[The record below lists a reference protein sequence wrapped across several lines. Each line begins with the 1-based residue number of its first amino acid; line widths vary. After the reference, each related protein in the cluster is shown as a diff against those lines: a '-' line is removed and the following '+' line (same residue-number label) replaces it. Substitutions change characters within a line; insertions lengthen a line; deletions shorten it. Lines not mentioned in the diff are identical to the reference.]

1 MKCEVKKSRDVVRL
15 SKITPFTLKLTPGST
30 MFQVLFRICPK
41 KKTLNGT
48 REKYGEMIK
57 RQKKIRQKWRKI
69 RERE

>member
-1 MKCEVKKSRDVVRL
+1 
-15 SKITPFTLKLTPGST
+15 

-69 RERE
+69 REREWDGEDKAKWNKKPHEKSEEGN